1 MENQDKRDR
10 LQKMS
15 KVNNKTD
22 NKLMQTA
29 DEVFWEE
36 FDNFGRESE
45 RYVVVGKNGEEI
57 VVENARLLREKKKT
71 KV

>member
-1 MENQDKRDR
+1 
-10 LQKMS
+10 
-15 KVNNKTD
+15 
-22 NKLMQTA
+22 MQTA